1 MHGRSYNAKTQI
13 VLVAILAFL
22 CFLTFLPFIWV
33 VVTSIKPNSE
43 IYALQKQLLPRA
55 PTLTHFIKVIEK
67 GDQLPRFV
75 VNTLVYSGITI
86 AAVLALSATSGY
98 ALGLLKFRGA
108 QFFVNLML
116 ILLSV
121 PWVILIV
128 PILMFEFGLGI
139 YNTRQGLIL
148 PYVALFLPL
157 AVWIMRGTFLGMPR
171 ELGQAARID
180 GASEFRVFWGVYLPM
195 AKGGVATVMLL
206 TFIQVWNEVLLAST
220 LAINPEIANINTG
233 LRILQDEGQS
243 FAFGTLS
250 AVIILAMIP
259 TLIVFVLL
267 QRHYVRGVSEGA
279 FAGF

>member
-1 MHGRSYNAKTQI
+1 MHGTFSTRTQLI
-13 VLVAILAFL
+13 LVVLLSAL
-22 CFLTFLPFIWV
+22 CFLTFLPFFWV
-33 VVTSIKPNSE
+33 VVTAFKPNSE
-43 IYALQKQLLPRA
+43 IYALHKQFLPKA
-55 PTLTHFIKVIEK
+55 PTLTHFIKVIER

-75 VNTLVYSGITI
+75 LNTLVYSAVTI
-86 AAVLALSATSGY
+86 AAVLGLSAMSGY

-108 QFFVNLML
+108 QLFVNLML

-128 PILMFEFGLGI
+128 PILMFEFRLGI
-139 YNTRQGLIL
+139 FNTKQGLIL

-171 ELGQAARID
+171 TLGQAARID
-180 GASEFRVFWGVYLPM
+180 GASEFQVFWRVYLPL
-195 AKGGVATVMLL
+195 AKGGVATVGLL
-206 TFIQVWNEVLLAST
+206 TFIQVWNEVLLSST

-233 LRILQDEGQS
+233 LRILQDEGQA

-250 AVIILAMIP
+250 AVILLAMIP

>member
-1 MHGRSYNAKTQI
+1 MREGRRAQCG
-13 VLVAILAFL
+13 LVAVLALL

-33 VVTSIKPNSE
+33 VLTAVKPNSE
-43 IYALQKQLLPRA
+43 IYALDKRILPRE
-55 PTLTHFIKVIEK
+55 PTLTHFRKVIDK

-75 VNTLVYSGITI
+75 LNTLIYSGVTI
-86 AAVLALSATSGY
+86 GAVSLLSAMAGY
-98 ALGLLKFRGA
+98 ALGLLRFRGS
-108 QFFVNLML
+108 QLFVNLML
-116 ILLSV
+116 VLLSV
-121 PWVILIV
+121 PWVILMV
-128 PILMFEFGLGI
+128 PILMFEFRLGI
-139 YNTRQGLIL
+139 WNTRQGLIL

-157 AVWIMRGTFLGMPR
+157 AVWIMRGTFLTMPK

-180 GASEFRVFWGVYLPM
+180 GAGELRVFWRIYLPL
-195 AKGGVATVMLL
+195 ARGGLATVVLL

-220 LAINPEIANINTG
+220 LAIHPEIANINTG
-233 LRILQDEGQS
+233 LRMLQDEGQA

-250 AVIILAMIP
+250 AVILLAMIP

>member
-1 MHGRSYNAKTQI
+1 MREGRRAQWG
-13 VLVAILAFL
+13 LVAVLALL

-33 VVTSIKPNSE
+33 VLTAVKPNSE
-43 IYALQKQLLPRA
+43 IYALDKQILPRE
-55 PTLTHFIKVIEK
+55 PTLTHFRKVIDK

-75 VNTLVYSGITI
+75 LNTLIYSGVTI
-86 AAVLALSATSGY
+86 GAVSLLSAMAGY
-98 ALGLLKFRGA
+98 ALGLLRFRGS
-108 QFFVNLML
+108 QLFVNLML
-116 ILLSV
+116 VLLSV
-121 PWVILIV
+121 PWVILMV
-128 PILMFEFGLGI
+128 PILMFEFRLGI
-139 YNTRQGLIL
+139 WNTRQGLIL

-157 AVWIMRGTFLGMPR
+157 AVWIMRGTFLTMPK

-180 GASEFRVFWGVYLPM
+180 GAGELRVFWRIYLPL
-195 AKGGVATVMLL
+195 ARGGLATVVLL

-220 LAINPEIANINTG
+220 LAIHPEIANINTG
-233 LRILQDEGQS
+233 LRMLQDEGQA

-250 AVIILAMIP
+250 AVILLAMIP